1 MNSDVIRLLPDS
13 VANQIAAGEVI
24 QRPASVIK
32 ELVENAVDAGATAIQ
47 IILKDA
53 GRTLIQVVDNG
64 CGMSPT
70 DARMAFERHATSKIS
85 SATDLYSL
93 HTMGF
98 RGEALPSVAAVAQID
113 LRTMRHDDT
122 IGTRLLISESKFES
136 QEPASC
142 VPGTN
147 LMVKNIFFHMPA
159 RRKFLKKD
167 SVELSHILREFE
179 RLALVNTN
187 IDFTLIHNDVTLHQF
202 RAGTLK
208 QRIGAL
214 FGKNLES
221 QIAPVST
228 ETSLVKIDGF
238 IGLPR
243 FAKKRGAQQFL
254 FVNGRNMRHPFFH
267 KAIMKCFEQLVA
279 PDAQPSYFINFEVDP
294 STIDVNIH
302 PQKHEIKF
310 EHEQAIWQILEAAV
324 RETLGKT
331 QAAGALDF
339 DFNDAPEIPVFD
351 PETEAGVPKMEI
363 DEDFN
368 PFKTES
374 SYSSNSGN
382 RRSASDNGGIS
393 WRPSAMNRP
402 TQDWGKLYES
412 FSTRRES
419 AYNQAANAAIS
430 DDSLFA
436 PEVNAPTCMQFHNSY
451 IVTGSHSG
459 LMVISQRRAH
469 IRILFERYSAMLAD
483 GQMASQTLIF
493 PENLE
498 ISSSQSALL
507 SGLLPSLEKM
517 GFGLTPDSPTQWS
530 IKAVP
535 APLEGVNPAELLVS
549 LIAEA
554 ENTHDAGLALARP
567 LAAAMARG
575 AAVKASQTLSA
586 KETETI
592 VADLF
597 RCAEPSYTPD
607 GLPVMTVF
615 STEDILTR
623 LNPVQ

>member
-1 MNSDVIRLLPDS
+1 
-13 VANQIAAGEVI
+13 
-24 QRPASVIK
+24 
-32 ELVENAVDAGATAIQ
+32 
-47 IILKDA
+47 
-53 GRTLIQVVDNG
+53 
-64 CGMSPT
+64 
-70 DARMAFERHATSKIS
+70 
-85 SATDLYSL
+85 
-93 HTMGF
+93 
-98 RGEALPSVAAVAQID
+98 
-113 LRTMRHDDT
+113 
-122 IGTRLLISESKFES
+122 
-136 QEPASC
+136 
-142 VPGTN
+142 
-147 LMVKNIFFHMPA
+147 
-159 RRKFLKKD
+159 
-167 SVELSHILREFE
+167 
-179 RLALVNTN
+179 
-187 IDFTLIHNDVTLHQF
+187 
-202 RAGTLK
+202 
-208 QRIGAL
+208 
-214 FGKNLES
+214 
-221 QIAPVST
+221 
-228 ETSLVKIDGF
+228 
-238 IGLPR
+238 
-243 FAKKRGAQQFL
+243 
-254 FVNGRNMRHPFFH
+254 
-267 KAIMKCFEQLVA
+267 
-279 PDAQPSYFINFEVDP
+279 
-294 STIDVNIH
+294 
-302 PQKHEIKF
+302 
-310 EHEQAIWQILEAAV
+310 
-324 RETLGKT
+324 
-331 QAAGALDF
+331 
-339 DFNDAPEIPVFD
+339 
-351 PETEAGVPKMEI
+351 
-363 DEDFN
+363 
-368 PFKTES
+368 
-374 SYSSNSGN
+374 
-382 RRSASDNGGIS
+382 
-393 WRPSAMNRP
+393 MNRP